1 MPQTT
6 AENPGRQKTFWLALL
21 LGISIGANFIL
32 WIGSDST
39 SPQVAFGDTGSAS
52 NGFIMTSF
60 VMQGKGQAEG
70 LAIFDTNTKKLWTG
84 YETGNGFSVNSVRD
98 LNYDF
103 VPQEYSQ
110 KGKQKPSV
118 KAMKDAGRK

>member
-1 MPQTT
+1 MSNT
-6 AENPGRQKTFWLALL
+6 AENPGRLKTFWLPVL
-21 LGISIGANFIL
+21 LGISVGANLML
-32 WIGSDST
+32 WLGSESAPKVAHGETGT
-39 SPQVAFGDTGSAS
+39 SS
-52 NGFIMTSF
+52 NGYVMTSF
-60 VMQGKGQAEG
+60 VMQGKGAAEG

-84 YETGNGFSVNSVRD
+84 FESGNGFNVHSVRD
-98 LNYDF
+98 LSYDF

>member
-1 MPQTT
+1 MSNT
-6 AENPGRQKTFWLALL
+6 AENPGRLKTFWLPVL
-21 LGISIGANFIL
+21 LGISVGANL
-32 WIGSDST
+32 MLLVGSESA
-39 SPQVAFGDTGSAS
+39 PKVAHGETGTAS
-52 NGFIMTSF
+52 NGIVMTSF
-60 VMQGKGQAEG
+60 VMQGKGAAEG

-84 YETGNGFSVNSVRD
+84 FESGNGFNVHSVRD

>member
-1 MPQTT
+1 MSNT
-6 AENPGRQKTFWLALL
+6 AENPGRLKTFWLPVL
-21 LGISIGANFIL
+21 LGISVGANL
-32 WIGSDST
+32 MLLVGSESA
-39 SPQVAFGDTGSAS
+39 PKVAHGETGTAS
-52 NGFIMTSF
+52 NGFVMTSF
-60 VMQGKGQAEG
+60 VMQGKGAAEG

-84 YETGNGFSVNSVRD
+84 FESGNGFNVHSVRD

>member
-1 MPQTT
+1 MQNTT
-6 AENPGRQKTFWLALL
+6 EQSGRLKTFWLPVL
-21 LGISIGANFIL
+21 LGFSVGANLIL
-32 WIGSDST
+32 WMGSNNA
-39 SPQVAFGDTGSAS
+39 PQVAHGETGSGR
-52 NGFIMTSF
+52 NGFIMTAF

-118 KAMKDAGRK
+118 KAMKEAGRK

>member
-1 MPQTT
+1 MSNT
-6 AENPGRQKTFWLALL
+6 AENPGRLKTFWLPVLP
-21 LGISIGANFIL
+21 GISVGANL
-32 WIGSDST
+32 MLLVGSESA
-39 SPQVAFGDTGSAS
+39 PKVAHGETGTAS
-52 NGFIMTSF
+52 NGFVMTSF
-60 VMQGKGQAEG
+60 VMQGKGAAEG

-84 YETGNGFSVNSVRD
+84 FESGNGFNVHSVRD

>member
-1 MPQTT
+1 MSNT
-6 AENPGRQKTFWLALL
+6 AENPGRLKTFWLPVL
-21 LGISIGANFIL
+21 LGISVGANL
-32 WIGSDST
+32 MLLVGSESA
-39 SPQVAFGDTGSAS
+39 PKVAHGETGTAS
-52 NGFIMTSF
+52 NGFVMTSF
-60 VMQGKGQAEG
+60 VMQGKGAAEG
-70 LAIFDTNTKKLWTG
+70 LAIFDTNTKKLGTG
-84 YETGNGFSVNSVRD
+84 FESGNGFNVHSVRD